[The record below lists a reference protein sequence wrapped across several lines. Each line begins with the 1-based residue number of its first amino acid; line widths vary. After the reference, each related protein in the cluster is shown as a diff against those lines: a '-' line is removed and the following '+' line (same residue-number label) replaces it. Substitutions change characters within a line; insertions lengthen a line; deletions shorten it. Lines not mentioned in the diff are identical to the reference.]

1 MNAGVRLL
9 LADYLKRT
17 SGAWVLIASVQV
29 IQTVTFWAA
38 GIQHTPL
45 LATVLASFT
54 YAFMSEKP
62 RSALQ
67 TLPVKP
73 ADIALFRW
81 WSSLGLPALVVMG
94 STAAA
99 QMLSTS
105 KGWPV
110 PSGPF
115 LATSAIAV
123 VMTLGWLSTM
133 TTQVRFT
140 PAWGVIVWSGA
151 AVAGLIGLPVSGSSQ
166 PLLLLLAVTGVSS
179 SIKSSTAAAQ
189 LRRRPARR
197 TTSMAPLAGWLRGW
211 SVLFVE
217 VGRSTA
223 LLCAA
228 ALVATAILHVAIPPR
243 ALPGLHGAIIWLFVS
258 ALAAATCLPMRRWV
272 EAVRS
277 LRILPL
283 DGRWLALIVH
293 FTVMTP
299 GVVTCLVVIVAQQL
313 SPHLGLDIP
322 WHMLIVFLL
331 APITLV
337 SWNSPYQ
344 TNQPPQQWAAAM
356 QQATWILWAGSLS
369 ALRGIHFM
377 PAWFLWYLAT
387 LAAVFA
393 VAGYRA
399 LLAGVRSPAGLESQS
414 SVLLEQA

>member
-1 MNAGVRLL
+1 MNARVWLL
-9 LADYLKRT
+9 LTDYLRRT
-17 SGAWVLIASVQV
+17 SGAWLLTAFVQV

-73 ADIALFRW
+73 LDIALFRW
-81 WSSLGLPALVVMG
+81 WSSFGLPALVVVG
-94 STAAA
+94 CTAAA

-110 PSGPF
+110 PSGSF

-123 VMTLGWLSTM
+123 VMVLGGLSTM
-133 TTQVRFT
+133 TAQVRFT
-140 PAWGVIVWSGA
+140 PPWGVIVWGGA
-151 AVAGLIGLPVSGSSQ
+151 AVAGLIGLPVSASSQ
-166 PLLLLLAVTGVSS
+166 PLLLLLAVAGVSS
-179 SIKSSTAAAQ
+179 SIKSSTSAQ

-197 TTSMAPLAGWLRGW
+197 ATSMAPLAGWLHGW
-211 SVLFVE
+211 RVLLIE

-223 LLCAA
+223 LLCAT
-228 ALVATAILHVAIPPR
+228 ALVATAILHVTIPPR

-272 EAVRS
+272 EAIRS

-299 GVVTCLVVIVAQQL
+299 GVVTCLVVIVSQQL
-313 SPHLGLDIP
+313 SPQLGLDIP
-322 WHMLIVFLL
+322 WHMLIIFLL
-331 APITLV
+331 APVTLV
-337 SWNSPYQ
+337 NWNSPYQ
-344 TNQPPQQWAAAM
+344 ANQTAQQWAPAM

-377 PAWFLWYLAT
+377 PAWFLLYLAT

-399 LLAGVRSPAGLESQS
+399 LLAGIRSPGGPESQS
-414 SVLLEQA
+414 GVLLEQG

>member
-9 LADYLKRT
+9 LADYLRRT
-17 SGAWVLIASVQV
+17 SGAWLLIAFVQV

-38 GIQHTPL
+38 GIRHTPL

-62 RSALQ
+62 RSTLQ
-67 TLPVKP
+67 TLPLKP

-81 WSSLGLPALVVMG
+81 WSSFGLPALVVMG

-99 QMLSTS
+99 QLLSTS

-123 VMTLGWLSTM
+123 VMVLGWLSTM
-133 TTQVRFT
+133 TTQVHFT
-140 PAWGVIVWSGA
+140 PTWGVIVWSGA
-151 AVAGLIGLPVSGSSQ
+151 AAAGVIGLPVSASSQ
-166 PLLLLLAVTGVSS
+166 PLLLLLAAAGVGS
-179 SIKSSTAAAQ
+179 SIESSTSAQ

-197 TTSMAPLAGWLRGW
+197 TTSMVPLAGWLRGW
-211 SVLFVE
+211 SVLLVE

-228 ALVATAILHVAIPPR
+228 ALVATAILHLAIPAR

-299 GVVTCLVVIVAQQL
+299 GVVTCLAVILAQQL

-322 WHMLIVFLL
+322 WHMLIIFLL
-331 APITLV
+331 APVTLV

-344 TNQPPQQWAAAM
+344 ANQTPQQWAPAM

-393 VAGYRA
+393 VSGYRA
-399 LLAGVRSPAGLESQS
+399 LLAGIRSPGGPESHG

>member
-9 LADYLKRT
+9 LADYLRRT
-17 SGAWVLIASVQV
+17 SGAWLLIAFVQV

-62 RSALQ
+62 RGALQ

-81 WSSLGLPALVVMG
+81 WSSFGLPALVVMG

-123 VMTLGWLSTM
+123 VMVLGWFSTM
-133 TTQVRFT
+133 TTLVRFT
-140 PAWGVIVWSGA
+140 PALGVIVWGGA
-151 AVAGLIGLPVSGSSQ
+151 AVAGLIGLPVSASSQ

-179 SIKSSTAAAQ
+179 SIKSSTAVQ

-197 TTSMAPLAGWLRGW
+197 TTSMAPLAGWLHGW
-211 SVLFVE
+211 SVLIVE

-228 ALVATAILHVAIPPR
+228 ALVATVILHIAIPPR

-299 GVVTCLVVIVAQQL
+299 GVVTCLVVIVAQRL

-322 WHMLIVFLL
+322 WHMLIIFLL

-344 TNQPPQQWAAAM
+344 ANQPPQQWAPAM

-377 PAWFLWYLAT
+377 PAWFLLYLAT

-393 VAGYRA
+393 VSSYRA
-399 LLAGVRSPAGLESQS
+399 LLAGIRSPGGLESHG